1 MIARGIPQNIFIV
14 LLLLSACSGKEKKH
28 VPVADTNPKIEDNG
42 AKIIFATDQ
51 IASFFVTEKIGQ
63 TNMTT
68 EITAP
73 AKVSAI
79 VIPSDEGASQ
89 NLILFENPDLAST
102 YTQLIQH
109 EINIRQVQEINI
121 KQRQV
126 ELGRIKDLQEHGA
139 ASGRDLLE
147 AQTALSMEQTNL
159 ANERAALIEHE
170 TKLKAG
176 GFDPR
181 ALRQAKAGAAFVIC
195 DIPENQISKI
205 TNGSEC
211 QLQFTSFPN
220 EKFAGKIDAVAD
232 AVDNLTRMVKLRI
245 RLQNPGHQFKAG
257 MFAQVSF
264 GVKEGE
270 NISVNKTSLITVQ
283 GNTYVFVKSNGR
295 EFERRT
301 ITTGMQIGDR
311 IIVFSGLKAGEEI
324 ASQGLMQLKG
334 LSFGY

>member
-1 MIARGIPQNIFIV
+1 MRITGISLKASVV
-14 LLLLSACSGKEKKH
+14 LLLLSGCGGKDKKKEAT
-28 VPVADTNPKIEDNG
+28 PDTTPQVTLGG
-42 AKIIFATDQ
+42 ARIVFPDDQ
-51 IASFFVTEKIGQ
+51 LAAFFVTEKIAP

-79 VIPSDEGASQ
+79 VVPSDEGASQ

-109 EINIRQVQEINI
+109 EINIRQIQEINI

-126 ELGRIKDLQEHGA
+126 ELGRVKDLQEHGA

-181 ALRQAKAGAAFVIC
+181 SLREANAGSAFVTC

-205 TNGSEC
+205 NDGSNC
-211 QLQFTSFPN
+211 VLQFTSFPD
-220 EKFAGKIDAVAD
+220 ERFHAKIDAVAD
-232 AVDNLTRMVKLRI
+232 AVDNTTRMVKLRI
-245 RLQNPGHQFKAG
+245 RLANPQHKFKAG

-264 GVKEGE
+264 GVEEGE

-283 GNTYVFVKSNGR
+283 GNNYVFVKNGSR
-295 EFERRT
+295 EFERRPV
-301 ITTGMQIGDR
+301 TTGMQIGDR
-311 IIVFSGLKAGEEI
+311 VIVFSGLKEGEEI